1 MRTSPAASILAAVL
15 VCAGAGSRAAAQRL
29 TVVALPDIQLSSE
42 HP

>member
-1 MRTSPAASILAAVL
+1 MRTSPVVAFFAAVL

-29 TVVALPDIQLSSE
+29 TVVALPDIQFSSE